1 MKLSLIE
8 KKAFLGVIVVSV
20 IFLASIVI
28 IGRKNLWFENKN
40 TYTTVVSS
48 ADGLSVGSLVT
59 LSGLRVG
66 EVSALEV
73 DENNKILVHFTVK
86 ESLTQ
91 KMHEGTI
98 AKVIRSFVIG
108 EKKINLIPGD
118 PNAPLLEN
126 GARVTGEDSTEIT
139 DLISGEKIGKILK
152 RLEGLTNGMDRWSEG
167 LAKGMEKMNPEDIS
181 AIYQKINPTM
191 NNLNLL
197 AQDGRKLVRE
207 ARQQIFKEQRIGNV
221 LVHTNKVLGPLAQ
234 REQLMENVLDN
245 LQVISDELKANPKFT
260 SKIISTLKEVEIT
273 LKAIQKTWILEDHVK
288 RD

>member
-8 KKAFLGVIVVSV
+8 KKAFLGVFVVSL
-20 IFLASIVI
+20 IFLISIFI

-73 DENNKILVHFTVK
+73 DSNNKILVHFTVK
-86 ESLTQ
+86 ESLTE
-91 KMHEGTI
+91 KMHSGTI

-108 EKKINLIPGD
+108 EKKINLIPGPPD
-118 PNAPLLEN
+118 NPLLKN
-126 GARVTGEDSTEIT
+126 GAMVEGEDSTEIT
-139 DLISGEKIGKILK
+139 DLISGEKIGQILK
-152 RLEGLTNGMDRWSEG
+152 RLEGLTQGVDRWSEG
-167 LAKGMEKMNPEDIS
+167 LAKGMAKMNPEDLT
-181 AIYQKINPTM
+181 AIYQKMNPTM
-191 NNLNLL
+191 DNLNLL

-207 ARQQIFKEQRIGNV
+207 ARQQIFKEEKIGKV
-221 LVHTNKVLGPLAQ
+221 LTNTNKVLAPLAQ
-234 REQLMENVLDN
+234 REQLMEHVLDN

>member
-8 KKAFLGVIVVSV
+8 KKAFLGVFVVSL
-20 IFLASIVI
+20 IFLISIFI

-73 DENNKILVHFTVK
+73 DSNNKILVHFTVK
-86 ESLTQ
+86 ESLTE
-91 KMHEGTI
+91 KMHSGTI

-108 EKKINLIPGD
+108 EKKINLIPGPPD
-118 PNAPLLEN
+118 NPLLKN
-126 GARVTGEDSTEIT
+126 GAMVEGEDSTEIT
-139 DLISGEKIGKILK
+139 DLISGEKIGQILK
-152 RLEGLTNGMDRWSEG
+152 RLEGLTQGLDRWSEG
-167 LAKGMEKMNPEDIS
+167 LAKGMAKMNPEDLT
-181 AIYQKINPTM
+181 AIYQKMNPTM
-191 NNLNLL
+191 DNLNLL

-207 ARQQIFKEQRIGNV
+207 VRQQIFKEEKIGKV
-221 LVHTNKVLGPLAQ
+221 LTNTNKVLAPLAQ
-234 REQLMENVLDN
+234 REQLMEHVLDN

-288 RD
+288 GD